1 MREILFRGKS
11 LEEDECIKKGAWIE
25 GGLFIQEEN
34 DVKEFAAYILTPS
47 LLRVANAHLVDPETV
62 GQFTGL
68 TDKNGKKVFE
78 GDVLNFVWFSSFGVA
93 RDDRGVVRYDDEF
106 CAFCVTSNAGGT
118 WAWNEIEHA
127 DVIGNIHDDAYLLE
141 D

>member
-78 GDVLNFVWFSSFGVA
+78 GDIMGGEIGGEKTAFGVVEYGEFNCSCCS
-93 RDDRGVVRYDDEF
+93 GVYGWTVTRYGDIREINSDE
-106 CAFCVTSNAGGT
+106 
-118 WAWNEIEHA
+118 
-127 DVIGNIHDDAYLLE
+127 VIGNIHDDAYLTE